1 MEEKLEKTSENLV
14 MRDPKTGQLLP
25 GSQLNPLGK
34 PKGSKHLTTKL
45 FEALQTM
52 QKDGKSYSDLLVAKI
67 LNDAVAGKSDMVK
80 LVINY
85 IDGMPEQGIDLTTG
99 GEKINSSSD
108 NVMAMAKEISERLKK
123 QKT

>member
-1 MEEKLEKTSENLV
+1 MDEKLEKTSENVV

-25 GSQLNPLGK
+25 GSQLNPAGK
-34 PKGSKHLTTKL
+34 PKGSKHLTTKI

-52 QKDGKSYSDLLVAKI
+52 KKDGKSYSDLLVAKI
-67 LNDAVAGKSDMVK
+67 LNDAVSGKSDMVK

-85 IDGMPEQGIDLTTG
+85 VDGMPEQGIDVTSG
-99 GEKINSSSD
+99 GEKLNSSSD
-108 NVMAMAKEISERLKK
+108 NVMAMAKEISDRLKK